1 MVQNKKVLLHAC
13 CGICSAYPIKFLIE
27 NNYNP
32 LIFFSNSNLDTQSEY
47 NLRLNAQKK
56 LCEYYKIELII
67 DNYLHDEFLNY
78 VQGFENEPEKGKRC
92 IKCMEYRLLKTAQ
105 KAKELSINTF
115 TTSLSISPHKNFELI
130 NQIGKEIA
138 TELNIEFLE
147 ANFKKNNGY
156 LKSINNSKLYNI
168 YRQNYCGCNLGKK
181 KGE

>member
-56 LCEYYKIELII
+56 LCEYYEIELII

-115 TTSLSISPHKNFELI
+115 TTSLSISPHKNFNLISELGEK
-130 NQIGKEIA
+130 IGK
-138 TELNIEFLE
+138 THTLE
-147 ANFKKNNGY
+147 YLSINFRKNNGF
-156 LKSINNSKLYNI
+156 LETNKIANELNL
-168 YRQNYCGCNLGKK
+168 YRQKYCGCEFAKNI
-181 KGE
+181 

>member
-67 DNYLHDEFLNY
+67 DNYLHDSQSFLFNCKY
-78 VQGFENEPEKGKRC
+78 DNINE
-92 IKCMEYRLLKTAQ
+92 
-105 KAKELSINTF
+105 
-115 TTSLSISPHKNFELI
+115 ISPTTI
-130 NQIGKEIA
+130 
-138 TELNIEFLE
+138 
-147 ANFKKNNGY
+147 
-156 LKSINNSKLYNI
+156 
-168 YRQNYCGCNLGKK
+168 KK
-181 KGE
+181 K